1 MNNTRLLNGVN
12 IFNAI
17 GFQVG
22 WFVCV
27 TTSSL
32 LGLIFTSIFITFHLY
47 LIRRYAKEFFLKKE
61 ICWILIIFIIG
72 FLIEMLF
79 FSLGILYEDI
89 QNPYFTYF
97 ITSPLWIICLWLL
110 FATALRT
117 SLAFLFNRP
126 WLAYLATAIMAPWS
140 YFAGSHLNT
149 QVHIN
154 KPILLSLAIISIVWV
169 FALWIITYIKHFYF
183 EDIFY
188 DN

>member
-72 FLIEMLF
+72 FLIEM
-79 FSLGILYEDI
+79 
-89 QNPYFTYF
+89 
-97 ITSPLWIICLWLL
+97 
-110 FATALRT
+110 
-117 SLAFLFNRP
+117 
-126 WLAYLATAIMAPWS
+126 
-140 YFAGSHLNT
+140 
-149 QVHIN
+149 
-154 KPILLSLAIISIVWV
+154 
-169 FALWIITYIKHFYF
+169 
-183 EDIFY
+183 
-188 DN
+188 